1 MNLTPFQG
9 FLAALADSGFSA
21 AFYLAAG
28 YQLVVLGLGCFAG
41 VRRTRW
47 YALTAGLSHLLL
59 PAFLLVGLYYAT
71 RPVA

>member
-1 MNLTPFQG
+1 MNPTSFQG
-9 FLAALADSGFSA
+9 FLAALADSSFSA

-28 YQLVVLGLGCFAG
+28 YQLAVLVLGCFRH

-47 YALTAGLSHLLL
+47 YALVAGVSHLLL
-59 PAFLLVGLYYAT
+59 SMFLLVGFYYAA